1 MCVHRFSGSLTLQ
14 CVDGCVVYM
23 NGAEISR
30 INMPA
35 APTVIAFAT
44 NALLVLNAIPAETVI
59 PITDANVQDGVN
71 VIAVE
76 VSISAYSLSYCVLS
90 MHAVLL

>member
-1 MCVHRFSGSLTLQ
+1 
-14 CVDGCVVYM
+14 M

-35 APTVIAFAT
+35 APTVITFT
-44 NALLVLNAIPAETVI
+44 SNALLVLNAIPTETVI

-76 VSISAYSLSYCVLS
+76 VSFHRKYS
-90 MHAVLL
+90 